1 MAVIIKNH
9 QLPLLPL
16 HCYAE
21 HWLLEG
27 ACFALITSPNN
38 FSIGEISNFIP
49 TQNNKNSLVRNH
61 FLAKQVEVVI
71 FLASVKFKFL

>member
-27 ACFALITSPNN
+27 SCFALITSPNN